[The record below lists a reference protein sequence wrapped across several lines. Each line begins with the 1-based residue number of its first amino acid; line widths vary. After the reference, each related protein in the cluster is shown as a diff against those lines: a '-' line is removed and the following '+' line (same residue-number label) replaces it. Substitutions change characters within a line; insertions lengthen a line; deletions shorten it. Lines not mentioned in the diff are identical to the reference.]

1 MTPAS
6 PMPTKLQEEIVGL
19 AESIN
24 HIVENFKKLHNP
36 LLESTEF
43 VPKATEQLD
52 KISQQ
57 TEQAAHKMLDR
68 IEQITM
74 REENVINGLSK
85 IAALADG
92 AHTSELKAQL
102 ESLTDMAG
110 QNRDD
115 AYQIM
120 DALQFQDITA
130 QQMNHAAALLEE
142 IESKLR
148 MITGILQGEYGN
160 EAEPGK
166 APVKKE
172 RAYDPHAEFVD
183 KQAHQKDIDSM
194 FSAKK

>member
-1 MTPAS
+1 MTNTAPI
-6 PMPTKLQEEIVGL
+6 PGKLQDEIARL
-19 AESIN
+19 TESITQ
-24 HIVENFKKLHNP
+24 IVENFKKLHNP
-36 LLESTEF
+36 LIESTEY

-52 KISQQ
+52 KISEQ

-68 IEQITM
+68 VEKITM
-74 REENVINGLSK
+74 REDEVISGLAK
-85 IAALADG
+85 IASLGDG
-92 AHTSELKAQL
+92 SHSAELKTL
-102 ESLTDMAG
+102 VSSLTEMAG

-142 IESKLR
+142 IEGKLR
-148 MITGILQGEYGN
+148 LITGILLN
-160 EAEPGK
+160 EHAGQ
-166 APVKKE
+166 AKKGDPPAKKD

-194 FSAKK
+194 FAAKK

>member
-1 MTPAS
+1 MTT
-6 PMPTKLQEEIVGL
+6 PTQLPNSLKNEIVGL
-19 AESIN
+19 TETITQ
-24 HIVENFKKLHNP
+24 IVENFKKLHNP
-36 LLESTEF
+36 LVESTEF

-68 IEQITM
+68 IEKITM
-74 REENVINGLSK
+74 REEDVIGGLKK
-85 IAALADG
+85 IAPLADG
-92 AHTSELKAQL
+92 THASELQAL
-102 ESLTDMAG
+102 INSLTDMAG

-142 IESKLR
+142 IEGKLKL
-148 MITGILQGEYGN
+148 ITGILLN
-160 EAEPGK
+160 EQAGS
-166 APVKKE
+166 APKSDAPPKKE
-172 RAYDPHAEFVD
+172 RAYDPHADFVD

-194 FSAKK
+194 FAPKK